1 MVLNQS
7 KAKIGR
13 SASILKK
20 ELLKGIKSELDDG

>member
-1 MVLNQS
+1 MFLDHL

-20 ELLKGIKSELDDG
+20 QLLKGIKSEFEVR